1 MKRGKLL
8 CLLGMCALCAGMPA
22 MTVNAAENESLNVQA
37 ETEGDGY
44 EIIEN
49 TDTAK
54 TEEASCSVSVE
65 TLCPDGFGLNTYV
78 MLQDDEGMSYRVS
91 INSEN
96 QYAGRIYLAPGHY
109 TVTEVSVF
117 HDYKQEFP
125 FDVTE
130 TEFTLS
136 ANENKT
142 LSYKLTDYARIEAE
156 IAEKTGALAEA
167 PIPMPIL
174 SDERFYDTGIPG
186 VTIQGMGT
194 LYYTVEHRGT
204 GEGSMEASGYAAGA
218 YTVVVKIVK
227 TGVIGEAVYQISL
240 DGGQTYIGQDIVAD
254 TCKIGDAGLTLYFK
268 TEQDTTEFIEGD
280 EYRVTVPETFPVTA
294 SKAGSANLIVTGH
307 PLGDHDLIIT
317 VLSSGGLGKSRFTV
331 TSTKGSNIN
340 ITDVIPAS
348 GEYMLEDD
356 ISLIF
361 SDSDAYEKGLT
372 YTATIRSHDETVN
385 YTPLY
390 ILLGLAVSSVAAV
403 LSFLGSKKEKDSEY
417 RIRRYQWRKEEQ
429 EYEV

>member
-1 MKRGKLL
+1 MNRRRLM

-22 MTVNAAENESLNVQA
+22 MAENAVENGSLTVQA

-49 TDTAK
+49 ADTAK
-54 TEEASCSVSVE
+54 TEETSCLVSVE
-65 TLCPDGFGLNTYV
+65 TLCPDGFELNTYV
-78 MLQDDEGMSYRVS
+78 MLQDDEGRSYRIS

-96 QYAGRIYLAPGHY
+96 QYSGRIYLAPGHY

-117 HDYKQEFP
+117 TDYKQEFS

-130 TEFTLS
+130 KEFTIL

-142 LSYKLTDYARIEAE
+142 LSYKLTDYARIEEE
-156 IAEKTGALAEA
+156 IAEKTGTLREAL
-167 PIPMPIL
+167 MPVPVF
-174 SDERFYDTGIPG
+174 SDQRFYDTGILG
-186 VTIQGMGT
+186 VTMQGMGT

-204 GEGSMEASGYAAGA
+204 GEGSMETSGYAAGA

-227 TGVIGEAVYQISL
+227 TGVIGEAEYQISL

-254 TCKIGDAGLTLYFK
+254 TCKIWDAGLTLYFK
-268 TEQDTTEFIEGD
+268 TEQDTIEFIEGD
-280 EYRVTVPETFPVTA
+280 EYWVTVPETFPVTA
-294 SKAGSANLIVTGH
+294 SKTSSANLIVTGH
-307 PLGDHDLIIT
+307 PLGEHDLIIT
-317 VLSSGGLGKSRFTV
+317 VLSSGGLGKSRFIV

-340 ITDVIPAS
+340 LTDVIPVN
-348 GEYMLEDD
+348 GEYMLKDD

-385 YTPLY
+385 YSPLY
-390 ILLGLAVSSVAAV
+390 ILLGLTVTGVAAV
-403 LSFLGSKKEKDSEY
+403 LSFLGSKKEKNSEY

-429 EYEV
+429 EYEK

>member
-8 CLLGMCALCAGMPA
+8 CLLGVFALCAAMPA
-22 MTVNAAENESLNVQA
+22 MTVNAAENESLTVQA

-49 TDTAK
+49 ADTAK
-54 TEEASCSVSVE
+54 TEETSCLVSVE

-78 MLQDDEGMSYRVS
+78 MLQDDEGMNYRVS

-96 QYAGRIYLAPGHY
+96 QYSGRIYLAPGHY
-109 TVTEVSVF
+109 TVAEVSVF

-130 TEFTLS
+130 TEFTIS
-136 ANENKT
+136 ENENKT

-156 IAEKTGALAEA
+156 IAEKTGILMEA
-167 PIPMPIL
+167 SIPVPVL

-186 VTIQGMGT
+186 VTMQGMGT

-254 TCKIGDAGLTLYFK
+254 TCKIGDEGLTLYFK
-268 TEQDTTEFIEGD
+268 TEQDTIEFIEGD
-280 EYRVTVPETFPVTA
+280 EYWVTVPETFSVTA

-307 PLGDHDLIIT
+307 PLGEHDLIIT

-385 YTPLY
+385 YMPLY
-390 ILLGLAVSSVAAV
+390 ILLGLAVSGVAAV

-429 EYEV
+429 EYDR

>member
-8 CLLGMCALCAGMPA
+8 CLLGMFALCAGMPA
-22 MTVNAAENESLNVQA
+22 MAVNAAENESLTVQA

-49 TDTAK
+49 ANTTK
-54 TEEASCSVSVE
+54 TEETPCLVSVE

-130 TEFTLS
+130 TEFTIS
-136 ANENKT
+136 ENENKT

-156 IAEKTGALAEA
+156 IAEKTGTLTEVS
-167 PIPMPIL
+167 IPVPIL

-186 VTIQGMGT
+186 VTMQGMGT
-194 LYYTVEHRGT
+194 LYYTVEHRGI

-268 TEQDTTEFIEGD
+268 TEQDTIEFIEGD
-280 EYRVTVPETFPVTA
+280 EYWVTVPETFSVTA

-307 PLGDHDLIIT
+307 PLGEHDLIIT

-348 GEYMLEDD
+348 GEYMLEDN

-385 YTPLY
+385 YMPLY
-390 ILLGLAVSSVAAV
+390 ILLGLAVSGVVAV

-429 EYEV
+429 EYDR

>member
-1 MKRGKLL
+1 MKRRKLI
-8 CLLGMCALCAGMPA
+8 CLLGMCVLCAGMPA
-22 MTVNAAENESLNVQA
+22 MVVNAAENESLTVQA
-37 ETEGDGY
+37 ETKGDGY

-49 TDTAK
+49 ADTAK
-54 TEEASCSVSVE
+54 AEEISCLVSVE

-78 MLQDDEGMSYRVS
+78 MLQDDEGRSYRVS

-96 QYAGRIYLAPGHY
+96 QYSGRIYLAPGHY

-117 HDYKQEFP
+117 TDYKQEFP
-125 FDVTE
+125 FDVIE
-130 TEFTLS
+130 TEFTIS
-136 ANENKT
+136 ANENKM
-142 LSYKLTDYARIEAE
+142 LSYKLKDYARIEAE
-156 IAEKTGALAEA
+156 IAEKTGTLTEAL
-167 PIPMPIL
+167 MPVPVF
-174 SDERFYDTGIPG
+174 SEQRFYDTGILG
-186 VTIQGMGT
+186 VTMQGMGT
-194 LYYTVEHRGT
+194 LYYAVEHRGT
-204 GEGSMEASGYAAGA
+204 GEGSMETSGYAAGA
-218 YTVVVKIVK
+218 YMVVVKIVK
-227 TGVIGEAVYQISL
+227 TGVIGEAEYQISL

-268 TEQDTTEFIEGD
+268 TEQDTIEFIEGD
-280 EYRVTVPETFPVTA
+280 EYWVTVPETFPVTA
-294 SKAGSANLIVTGH
+294 SKASSANLIVTGH
-307 PLGDHDLIIT
+307 PLGEHDLIIT

-331 TSTKGSNIN
+331 TSTKGNNIN

-372 YTATIRSHDETVN
+372 YTATIRSHDETIN
-385 YTPLY
+385 YAPMY
-390 ILLGLAVSSVAAV
+390 ILLGLAVSGVAAM

-429 EYEV
+429 EYER